1 MYNARRW
8 ARRAERSERV
18 GRIAEARERWQRAAI
33 HAESLVARHPR
44 SRWVDDALLLRG
56 RALVHLSAY
65 TEAQLVLERA
75 VAAAREE
82 EMRRHAQVLLGR
94 TYLALRAPQRA
105 LAVLDSAAESLLP
118 ERRAEAL
125 LYRGRSRLALGEPAA
140 ALEDFAAST
149 HPQAPIERAR
159 AGLLLRDTAL
169 ALGLLDSLVS
179 WGAFAEADWLP
190 TLDSLGAAGAVA
202 AASRLVDSLAA
213 RGDLGRGQRAR
224 VLLSDGDRL
233 LGGADTA
240 GADRRFESVERAL
253 PDSAEGRLARLRRAR
268 IALAATD
275 DTLRLDSIR
284 VVVAAVAD
292 AGGTPAREAAPL
304 IRLMAKADSLSRIAG
319 AEDAH
324 WFAHAEFWR
333 DSLHAPALAARLF
346 GGMVE
351 RYPDSPWT
359 PKAILAAVALLH
371 PSSDSLL
378 RLLEARYADS
388 PYTVA
393 ARGGSD
399 ERYAVLEDSLRAAL
413 DSPGARR
420 PGGPT
425 GPRGEEEDEIERV
438 RTRVQ
443 PRPAQPRPTPP
454 RPAQAPPRPAS
465 PPIP

>member
-1 MYNARRW
+1 MYNAKRW
-8 ARRAERSERV
+8 ARRAERSERS
-18 GRIAEARERWQRAAI
+18 GRIAEARERWQRASV

-94 TYLALRAPQRA
+94 TYLALRAPERA
-105 LAVLDSAAESLLP
+105 LAVLDSAAESAMP

-125 LYRGRSRLALGEPAA
+125 LYRGRVRLALGEPSA
-140 ALEDFAAST
+140 ALGDFAAST
-149 HPQAPIERAR
+149 HSQAPIERAR
-159 AGLLLRDTAL
+159 AGLLLRDTSTAL
-169 ALGLLDSLVS
+169 RLLDSLVS
-179 WGAFAEADWLP
+179 RGPFAEADWLP
-190 TLDSLGAAGAVA
+190 TLDSLGAAGAVT

-213 RGDLGRGQRAR
+213 RGDLGRGPRAR
-224 VLLSDGDRL
+224 LLLSDGDRL
-233 LGGADTA
+233 LGGSDTS
-240 GADRRFESVERAL
+240 GAVRRYGSVERAV
-253 PDSAEGRLARLRRAR
+253 PDSVEGRLARLRRANV
-268 IALAATD
+268 ALVVTD

-284 VVVAAVAD
+284 AVVAAVAD
-292 AGGTPAREAAPL
+292 AGGNPAREAAAL
-304 IRLMAKADSLSRIAG
+304 VRLMAKADSLGRIAG

-324 WFAHAEFWR
+324 WFARAEFWR
-333 DSLHAPALAARLF
+333 DSLDAPVLAARLF
-346 GGMVE
+346 GGMAE
-351 RYPDSPWT
+351 RFPDSPWT
-359 PKAILAAVALLH
+359 PKAILAAAALLH
-371 PSSDSLL
+371 PASDSLL
-378 RLLEARYADS
+378 RLLETRYADS

-413 DSPGARR
+413 ATPGAPRA
-420 PGGPT
+420 GGAT

-438 RTRVQ
+438 RTRAQ

-454 RPAQAPPRPAS
+454 RPTQTPPRPAS